1 MGMRRTTSP
10 EKSASLVSRI
20 TKSGTTGLA
29 SRNKKVKTMSQR
41 GAPRAAS
48 QDMQWVQMR
57 ARTTAC
63 ITPSQKNM
71 KVQGSPWG

>member
-1 MGMRRTTSP
+1 
-10 EKSASLVSRI
+10 
-20 TKSGTTGLA
+20 
-29 SRNKKVKTMSQR
+29 MSQR

-48 QDMQWVQMR
+48 QDMQWVQMK

-63 ITPSQKNM
+63 STPSQKNM